1 MSYHAAARQ
10 EEDGMDFIWNES
22 PCRGGPLHLAVLK
35 DELPKVKDLVEKSK
49 SPLETVR
56 SPFAFRDHDTE
67 QEGRAEAVHIAAS
80 RGHLEVIKYLLEK
93 QADPNACVM
102 VNGKVKHDVLH
113 AAVAGEGRGGRLDM
127 VDFLYSVCR
136 KTKDS
141 EGRSLIH
148 IAFLTGSREIIEY
161 LRDKNSDLK
170 HMHSFHEDPS
180 VAIANENAGVHPPL
194 SFGIHGGQ
202 MSEEDLSEMAQPT
215 AGSLKIFID
224 ECPQCIPTF
233 LQRIRE
239 QDSIGALEIARHLTC
254 HDISKVLRESP
265 EAALALLQIC
275 TAEPEC
281 ENAGWHPLPTR
292 VSFADRDWK
301 QRIRT
306 LFNPIRYMVTFYVN
320 ETTWRFDSN
329 RFEHPPWHKYIT
341 DRSFGRPVLDAEI
354 RVCYVEDLLCAEV
367 FGAMTTEENVASDS
381 VAEDDL
387 IRAAVRHVFW
397 NGCCRVDL
405 TTVLLNFWG
414 LGLLIAEEVLMYD
427 GDAAGGN
434 FGFRTGKGRR
444 LFTGRGAG
452 VGVPAGSGSRGNGN
466 IFVNMLGGVVNEP
479 EEHSLEA
486 WIAIA
491 WIGAKGGIDLWQ
503 EWLQFRGLCKIG
515 RTWDYFAV
523 DNLFDMLF
531 SSLPVF
537 LFFNPGNLLVLICA
551 VFLYW
556 CRLLDCFTSA
566 EFIGLE
572 ILPIRQMAMGLLPAL
587 AVTCVAFC
595 AFTHAF
601 YLVNGGPKVE
611 SMVDIVFETFATL
624 ITAALPPDIS
634 TGTGNQVKLILC
646 ILAVSFFTVFI
657 LNIFIGVMG
666 ELYVK
671 EKQRA
676 EHTFR
681 MYRAGSCYQY
691 LLRSRVLQCNLMS
704 ADRGLLLMLVSGC
717 VALTVQI
724 LGFINHEQRIP
735 GTSIIF
741 FVCQA
746 LILLGAY
753 QSPDTPWVK
762 GGRSGYQLW
771 FCKEKSEKVQEPLVQ
786 DVSNTLEHMKGF
798 LGEKE
803 KTS

>member
-1 MSYHAAARQ
+1 
-10 EEDGMDFIWNES
+10 
-22 PCRGGPLHLAVLK
+22 
-35 DELPKVKDLVEKSK
+35 
-49 SPLETVR
+49 
-56 SPFAFRDHDTE
+56 
-67 QEGRAEAVHIAAS
+67 
-80 RGHLEVIKYLLEK
+80 
-93 QADPNACVM
+93 
-102 VNGKVKHDVLH
+102 
-113 AAVAGEGRGGRLDM
+113 
-127 VDFLYSVCR
+127 
-136 KTKDS
+136 
-141 EGRSLIH
+141 
-148 IAFLTGSREIIEY
+148 
-161 LRDKNSDLK
+161 
-170 HMHSFHEDPS
+170 
-180 VAIANENAGVHPPL
+180 
-194 SFGIHGGQ
+194 
-202 MSEEDLSEMAQPT
+202 
-215 AGSLKIFID
+215 
-224 ECPQCIPTF
+224 
-233 LQRIRE
+233 
-239 QDSIGALEIARHLTC
+239 
-254 HDISKVLRESP
+254 
-265 EAALALLQIC
+265 
-275 TAEPEC
+275 
-281 ENAGWHPLPTR
+281 
-292 VSFADRDWK
+292 
-301 QRIRT
+301 
-306 LFNPIRYMVTFYVN
+306 
-320 ETTWRFDSN
+320 
-329 RFEHPPWHKYIT
+329 
-341 DRSFGRPVLDAEI
+341 
-354 RVCYVEDLLCAEV
+354 
-367 FGAMTTEENVASDS
+367 
-381 VAEDDL
+381 
-387 IRAAVRHVFW
+387 
-397 NGCCRVDL
+397 
-405 TTVLLNFWG
+405 
-414 LGLLIAEEVLMYD
+414 
-427 GDAAGGN
+427 
-434 FGFRTGKGRR
+434 
-444 LFTGRGAG
+444 
-452 VGVPAGSGSRGNGN
+452 
-466 IFVNMLGGVVNEP
+466 
-479 EEHSLEA
+479 
-486 WIAIA
+486 
-491 WIGAKGGIDLWQ
+491 
-503 EWLQFRGLCKIG
+503 
-515 RTWDYFAV
+515 
-523 DNLFDMLF
+523 
-531 SSLPVF
+531 F

-798 LGEKE
+798 LGEKHYAYNATLDFSMGSFSVNVRPDTGCE
-803 KTS
+803 DEGVPKHPTAVGIGGQQTLRFFASKAESARKQAYDLHVQRLLGSETTLQSLAVEHGRLTPAFAPEVRSYKVSLDLESDMLKVWYRLRDNEQRLRVAAQKEEMARRLEGLERQEALHVVSGEVQYQDAYSSFMLDVGHKRSVTMTIQCADPTQASIGTYTLELQRGSCPPQRPYFEPDKRKCVNFCPEGFYRNDLDERCSRCNDNCKVCTGLLTCKMCVPDDVQYTYVIQPDGKCEAQANHIYARYKWWCAGFALLLLFLVCFGCAGICTLCHAPRKGAASKPERRRYFEDDLEEDKQLLQYPPGRRLGGY